1 MAGHSKWAQIKR
13 QKAKNDVA
21 KGALFARLS
30 REIIVATRMGIPDP
44 AGNFRLRLAIEQA
57 KANGMPNDNIQ
68 RAIDKGSGALESD
81 NFEEIRYEGYGPGG
95 VALLIEAQTDNRNRT
110 AADLRAVLS
119 RNGGNLG
126 ETGCVGWMF
135 QQRGVVTIEGSV
147 DEDALLGAALEG
159 GALGYELGP
168 DGQGAEVQSA
178 PADLEALV
186 KALGA
191 AGFRVGEA
199 GVRWIPDNT
208 VQLEDA
214 ETARQVLTLI
224 EKLEDLPDVQSVA
237 SNYAVDDS
245 VLELALA

>member
-135 QQRGVVTIEGSV
+135 QQRGVVTVEGAI
-147 DEDALLGAALEG
+147 DEDVLLGAALEG

-168 DGQGAEVQSA
+168 DSQGAEVQSA
-178 PADLEALV
+178 PTDLEALV
-186 KALGA
+186 KALSA
-191 AGFRVGEA
+191 AGFPVGEA
-199 GVRWIPDNT
+199 GVRWVPDNT

-245 VLELALA
+245 VLELAFA